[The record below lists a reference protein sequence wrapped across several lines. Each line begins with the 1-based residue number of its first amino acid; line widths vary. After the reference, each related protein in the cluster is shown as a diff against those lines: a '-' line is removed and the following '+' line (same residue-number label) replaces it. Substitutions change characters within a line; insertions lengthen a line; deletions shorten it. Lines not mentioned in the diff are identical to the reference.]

1 MATATV
7 ASSTNTN
14 IEKIG
19 SIKVLSSTSP
29 TASEKSGLIF
39 GGYGYSSDVQANNG
53 DGYSISI
60 KVISKDGK
68 YKISS
73 TDLNVKKD
81 GAKNIIVGNFT
92 FYDFYLVSYSIDKEV
107 ENSILTLTY
116 KDKSIFMDKVF
127 IGLFTH
133 HYGNAFDTN
142 GKFVQKPGI
151 LNSEE
156 TVATFKYK
164 CDDSSTGIKNAFL
177 RRFLNR
183 VQTINA
189 SKTLLNKNLI
199 KFPTSLPSFLSSD
212 AFFSRYYYNTNG
224 VNGGFIIL
232 GREEINEENCSLP
245 EVSYCF
251 KDLTSALAYSDI
263 PGIVDFNLGDDN
275 EIYRILR
282 RKYFGSL
289 RSVLDQWGGDF
300 GFKFYYQPK
309 IDFYSKNYG
318 TPNIAPV
325 KVTINEGIKLINL
338 TSTST
343 TLKNLNSVFDDL
355 DIQKVVE
362 NLSET
367 ATLEGT
373 RKTNVVTPIRR
384 EARSFTSSSSTV
396 INNTAQVLTLDFL
409 PPFYGNVASLDST
422 IIGGTLSIYD
432 PALRDIYHLSK
443 GNILAMGMQSVY
455 PILADSNIVSRL
467 DFLLLFGPGLGDS
480 PSVILDDYVVYLGIY
495 DEAKHNLI
503 KEWEKAVMS
512 DYYGKYYML
521 PNANKDSSY
530 CDGAT
535 SYSITYSTVPQSES
549 YIANELPFAN
559 LLFGNFGDNTA
570 SEQSKRFP
578 ENFGGRKYNPIFK
591 AENPFDANNESNY
604 KTFSE
609 SILDYESSKAM
620 RIINLKEDPRAKMAL
635 FNCFAAGSDNKT
647 LDNLITFI
655 EQNNASLIICK
666 KFKSAGVYEA
676 NKTAIADITIS
687 NATSVNSSVR
697 LRGQSGE
704 STGDLS
710 TCKTFCE
717 QTLAEAI
724 CGDTTSINA
733 SKQADTGFTQNFAR
747 EVTITSTLIGG
758 LTKTCSLILPATSDY
773 RYCETRDNNNTITL
787 AGASYVI
794 GSPPIY
800 EGVDNVMSY
809 EVIDNVVPEILA
821 QSTTSTG
828 VIDQVVTFD
837 ETGKNQRVLSAKDY
851 HDRVSKNLNNS
862 VPDAFEQKKVS
873 LTSTYIPYQLV
884 SYIFSSPILNSI
896 NFSFNESGF
905 NTTLDFSS
913 RPKQPKQKDS
923 LFLTERFLRKL

>member
-1 MATATV
+1 MATV
-7 ASSTNTN
+7 ATYTNTN

-116 KDKSIFMDKVF
+116 KYKYIFMDKVF

-133 HYGNAFDTN
+133 HYGNSFDIN

-245 EVSYCF
+245 EGSYCF

-343 TLKNLNSVFDDL
+343 TLKNLNSIFNDL
-355 DIQKVVE
+355 NIQKVVE

-367 ATLEGT
+367 E
-373 RKTNVVTPIRR
+373 
-384 EARSFTSSSSTV
+384 EM
-396 INNTAQVLTLDFL
+396 VL
-409 PPFYGNVASLDST
+409 
-422 IIGGTLSIYD
+422 I
-432 PALRDIYHLSK
+432 
-443 GNILAMGMQSVY
+443 
-455 PILADSNIVSRL
+455 
-467 DFLLLFGPGLGDS
+467 
-480 PSVILDDYVVYLGIY
+480 
-495 DEAKHNLI
+495 
-503 KEWEKAVMS
+503 
-512 DYYGKYYML
+512 
-521 PNANKDSSY
+521 
-530 CDGAT
+530 
-535 SYSITYSTVPQSES
+535 
-549 YIANELPFAN
+549 
-559 LLFGNFGDNTA
+559 
-570 SEQSKRFP
+570 
-578 ENFGGRKYNPIFK
+578 
-591 AENPFDANNESNY
+591 
-604 KTFSE
+604 
-609 SILDYESSKAM
+609 
-620 RIINLKEDPRAKMAL
+620 
-635 FNCFAAGSDNKT
+635 
-647 LDNLITFI
+647 
-655 EQNNASLIICK
+655 
-666 KFKSAGVYEA
+666 
-676 NKTAIADITIS
+676 
-687 NATSVNSSVR
+687 
-697 LRGQSGE
+697 
-704 STGDLS
+704 
-710 TCKTFCE
+710 
-717 QTLAEAI
+717 
-724 CGDTTSINA
+724 
-733 SKQADTGFTQNFAR
+733 
-747 EVTITSTLIGG
+747 
-758 LTKTCSLILPATSDY
+758 
-773 RYCETRDNNNTITL
+773 
-787 AGASYVI
+787 
-794 GSPPIY
+794 
-800 EGVDNVMSY
+800 
-809 EVIDNVVPEILA
+809 
-821 QSTTSTG
+821 
-828 VIDQVVTFD
+828 
-837 ETGKNQRVLSAKDY
+837 
-851 HDRVSKNLNNS
+851 
-862 VPDAFEQKKVS
+862 
-873 LTSTYIPYQLV
+873 
-884 SYIFSSPILNSI
+884 
-896 NFSFNESGF
+896 
-905 NTTLDFSS
+905 
-913 RPKQPKQKDS
+913 
-923 LFLTERFLRKL
+923 

>member
-1 MATATV
+1 MATV
-7 ASSTNTN
+7 ATYTNPN

-19 SIKVLSSTSP
+19 SIKVLSSSSP
-29 TASEKSGLIF
+29 TANEKSGLIF

-68 YKISS
+68 YQISS
-73 TDLNVKKD
+73 TDLSVRKD
-81 GAKNIIVGNFT
+81 GAKNIVVGNFT

-127 IGLFTH
+127 IGLFSY
-133 HYGNAFDTN
+133 HYGNSFDAKGQFFQN
-142 GKFVQKPGI
+142 DGI
-151 LNSEE
+151 LNNEI
-156 TVATFKYK
+156 TLANFKYK
-164 CDDSSTGIKNAFL
+164 CDDSPNGIKNAFL
-177 RRFLNR
+177 RRALNR
-183 VQTINA
+183 VQTKQA
-189 SKTLLNKNLI
+189 SQIIYNQNI
-199 KFPTSLPSFLSSD
+199 SKFAKFTKRPDFLTSD
-212 AFFSRYYYNTNG
+212 AFYSQYDYKTFG
-224 VNGGFIIL
+224 VDGGYIIL

-245 EVSYCF
+245 EVTYCF
-251 KDLTSALAYSDI
+251 KDLTSALAYSNI
-263 PGIVDFNLGDDN
+263 PGIIDFNLGDDN

-289 RSVLDQWGGDF
+289 RNVLDQWGGDF

-325 KVTINEGIKLINL
+325 KVTIDEGIKLINL

-343 TLKNLNSVFDDL
+343 TLKNLNSVFNDL
-355 DIQKVVE
+355 NIQKVVE

-373 RKTNVVTPIRR
+373 RKTNVITPIRR
-384 EARSFTSSSSTV
+384 EARSFNSSSSV
-396 INNTAQVLTLDFL
+396 VRNNDAKVLTLDYL
-409 PPFYGNVASLDST
+409 PYFYGNNPASDST
-422 IIGGTLSIYD
+422 VIGGTLSLYD
-432 PALRDIYHLSK
+432 PALRDVYHLSQ
-443 GNILAMGMQSVY
+443 GNAAAMGISKIY
-455 PILADSNIVSRL
+455 DILNSSSIVSRL

-480 PSVILDDYVVYLGIY
+480 PSVVLDDYVVYLAIY
-495 DEAKHNLI
+495 DEAKHNVI
-503 KEWEKAVMS
+503 KEWEKAIMS

-521 PNANKDSSY
+521 PNGNKNRSY

-535 SYSITYSTVPQSES
+535 SYSITYSTIPQSES

-559 LLFGNFGDNTA
+559 LLFGKFGDNTA
-570 SEQSKRFP
+570 SQQSKLFP
-578 ENFGGRKYNPIFK
+578 ENFGGKKYNPIFK
-591 AENPFDANNESNY
+591 AENPFDSINEINY
-604 KTFSE
+604 KNFSE
-609 SILDYESSKAM
+609 SIVDYESSKAI

-635 FNCFAAGSDNKT
+635 FSCFSSTGFDDLNT
-647 LDNLITFI
+647 ILD
-655 EQNNASLIICK
+655 ENNASLIICK
-666 KFKSAGVYEA
+666 KINNYGSYTA
-676 NKTAIADITIS
+676 NRTSIANISIS
-687 NATSVNSSVR
+687 NANYSNSSIR

-704 STGDLS
+704 VNNEKSS

-724 CGDTTSINA
+724 CGDA
-733 SKQADTGFTQNFAR
+733 SQLTQAKQADTGFIQNKAR
-747 EVTITSTLIGG
+747 KVTITSNLINGSA
-758 LTKTCSLILPATSDY
+758 KTCELILPVTSDY
-773 RYCETRDNNNTITL
+773 RYCETQDNNSTITL

-794 GSPPIY
+794 GSPPIHQ
-800 EGVDNVMSY
+800 GRDNVMSY
-809 EVIDNVVPEILA
+809 DVIDNVVPEILA

-828 VIDQVVTFD
+828 VVDQVVTFD
-837 ETGKNQRVLSAKDY
+837 ETGKNSRVLSAKDY
-851 HDRVSKNLNNS
+851 HDRVNRNLNNS

-873 LTSTYIPYQLV
+873 LTSTYIPHQLV
-884 SYIFSSPILNSI
+884 DYIFNSPILNSI

>member
-1 MATATV
+1 MATA

-177 RRFLNR
+177 RRYLNR

-199 KFPTSLPSFLSSD
+199 KFPASLPSFLSSD

-343 TLKNLNSVFDDL
+343 TLKNLNSVFNDL

-396 INNTAQVLTLDFL
+396 VNNTAQVLTLDFL
-409 PPFYGNVASLDST
+409 PYFYGNNPASDAT
-422 IIGGTLSIYD
+422 VIGGTLSLYD

-443 GNILAMGMQSVY
+443 GNILAMGMQYVY

-480 PSVILDDYVVYLGIY
+480 PSAILDDYVVYLGIY

-620 RIINLKEDPRAKMAL
+620 RVINLKEDPRAKMAL

-758 LTKTCSLILPATSDY
+758 LTKTCSLILPATSNY

-873 LTSTYIPYQLV
+873 LTSTYIPHQLV

>member
-1 MATATV
+1 MATV
-7 ASSTNTN
+7 ATYTNPN

-19 SIKVLSSTSP
+19 SIKVLSSSSP
-29 TASEKSGLIF
+29 TINEKSGLIF

-53 DGYSISI
+53 DGYSITI
-60 KVISKDGK
+60 KVISKNGK
-68 YKISS
+68 YQISS
-73 TDLNVKKD
+73 ADLSVRKD

-127 IGLFTH
+127 IGLFTY
-133 HYGNAFDTN
+133 HYGNSFDAKGQFFQN
-142 GKFVQKPGI
+142 SGI
-151 LNSEE
+151 LNNEI
-156 TVATFKYK
+156 TLANFKYK
-164 CDDSSTGIKNAFL
+164 CDDSPTGIKNAFL
-177 RRFLNR
+177 RRELNR
-183 VQTINA
+183 VQTKQA
-189 SKTLLNKNLI
+189 SQIIYNQNVS
-199 KFPTSLPSFLSSD
+199 KFAKFTKRPDFLTSD
-212 AFFSRYYYNTNG
+212 AFFSQYDYRTFG
-224 VNGGFIIL
+224 VDGGYIIL

-251 KDLTSALAYSDI
+251 KDLTSALAYANI
-263 PGIVDFNLGDDN
+263 PGIIDFNLGDDN

-309 IDFYSKNYG
+309 IDFYTKNYS
-318 TPNIAPV
+318 TPNVAPV
-325 KVTINEGIKLINL
+325 KVTVDEGIKLINL

-343 TLKNLNSVFDDL
+343 TLKNLNSIFENL
-355 DIQKVVE
+355 HLQKVIE

-384 EARSFTSSSSTV
+384 EARSFTSSYSTLR
-396 INNTAQVLTLDFL
+396 NNNAKVLTLDYL
-409 PPFYGNVASLDST
+409 PYFYGNNPASDDT
-422 IIGGTLSIYD
+422 VIGGTLSIYD

-443 GNILAMGMQSVY
+443 GNISAMGISKVY
-455 PILADSNIVSRL
+455 DILSNKFIVSNL

-480 PSVILDDYVVYLGIY
+480 PSVILDDYVVYLAVY

-503 KEWEKAVMS
+503 KEWEKAIMS

-521 PNANKDSSY
+521 PNGNKDRSY
-530 CDGAT
+530 CDGGT
-535 SYSITYSTVPQSES
+535 SYSITYSTVPQSQS
-549 YIANELPFAN
+549 YIANELPFAD
-559 LLFGNFGDNTA
+559 LLFGNFGDNAA
-570 SEQSKRFP
+570 SKQSQRFP
-578 ENFGGRKYNPIFK
+578 ESFGQKKYNPIFK
-591 AENPFDANNESNY
+591 AENPFDSINEINY
-604 KTFSE
+604 KNFSD
-609 SILDYESSKAM
+609 SIPDYGSSKSI

-635 FNCFAAGSDNKT
+635 FSCFSATGFNDLN
-647 LDNLITFI
+647 TFL
-655 EQNNASLIICK
+655 EENNVSLIICK
-666 KFKSAGVYEA
+666 KIKSYGAYNVDQ
-676 NKTAIADITIS
+676 TAIASIGIS
-687 NATSVNSSVR
+687 NAVYTNSSIR
-697 LRGQSGE
+697 LIGQSGE
-704 STGDLS
+704 SNTTSSS

-717 QTLAEAI
+717 QTLAGAI
-724 CGDTTSINA
+724 CGDESKLA
-733 SKQADTGFTQNFAR
+733 ESKQADTGFVQNTAR
-747 EVTITSTLIGG
+747 KITITSNLINGSV
-758 LTKTCSLILPATSDY
+758 KTCELILPVTSDY
-773 RYCETRDNNNTITL
+773 RYCETENNNSTITL

-800 EGVDNVMSY
+800 EGRDNVMSY
-809 EVIDNVVPEILA
+809 DVIDNVVPEILA

-828 VIDQVVTFD
+828 IIDQIVTFD
-837 ETGKNQRVLSAKDY
+837 ETGKNSRVLSAKDY
-851 HDRVSKNLNNS
+851 HDRVNKNLNNS

-873 LTSTYIPYQLV
+873 LTSTYIPNQLV
-884 SYIFSSPILNSI
+884 DYIFNSPILNSI